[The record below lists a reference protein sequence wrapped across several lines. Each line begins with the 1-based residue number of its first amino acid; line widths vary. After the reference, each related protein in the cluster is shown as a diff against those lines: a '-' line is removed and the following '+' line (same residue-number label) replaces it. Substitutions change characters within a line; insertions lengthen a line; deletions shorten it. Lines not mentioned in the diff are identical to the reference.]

1 MPSRSR
7 HAQRG
12 AIVGY
17 EEYVA
22 YKRRRGEEPNLIEA
36 LFWAGVGS
44 FAANV
49 ADDLEPPTGPSH
61 RSYLHSHEA
70 LLLANQQ
77 YDARDDLLSKVFLR
91 AFASHL
97 VDDSRTTAGLPL
109 ATVKLIRALDEN
121 SRFSRGILS
130 AIPGWNRLVS
140 AQRNPCRDG
149 YGLRQ
154 NNRRTAGL
162 HGLHGTAIKY

>member
-1 MPSRSR
+1 MPSRSD

-12 AIVGY
+12 AIIGY
-17 EEYVA
+17 KEYVA

-36 LFWAGVGS
+36 LFWSGVGS
-44 FAANV
+44 FAANI
-49 ADDLEPPTGPSH
+49 ADDLEPPTGPSR

-109 ATVKLIRALDEN
+109 ATVKFIRARRR
-121 SRFSRGILS
+121 RFRI
-130 AIPGWNRLVS
+130 
-140 AQRNPCRDG
+140 
-149 YGLRQ
+149 
-154 NNRRTAGL
+154 
-162 HGLHGTAIKY
+162 

>member
-1 MPSRSR
+1 MPSRSH

-12 AIVGY
+12 AIIGY

-22 YKRRRGEEPNLIEA
+22 FKRRRGEEPNLIEA
-36 LFWAGVGS
+36 LFWSGVGS

-77 YDARDDLLSKVFLR
+77 YDARDDLFSKVFLR

-97 VDDSRTTAGLPL
+97 VDDSRTTAGLAL
-109 ATVKLIRALDEN
+109 ATVKLSRAL
-121 SRFSRGILS
+121 
-130 AIPGWNRLVS
+130 
-140 AQRNPCRDG
+140 
-149 YGLRQ
+149 
-154 NNRRTAGL
+154 RRKFR
-162 HGLHGTAIKY
+162 I